1 MTVVMDRERFPC
13 DGSDSNEMFPV
24 GGEVEVV
31 DSERED
37 VGWLADLGAGGV
49 LRGRREG
56 GKGQFG
62 EKGEGRRRRE
72 EKRTNVSIDLPIVDG
87 AEEP

>member
-1 MTVVMDRERFPC
+1 MALVVDRERFPR

-37 VGWLADLGAGGV
+37 VGWLADLGSSGV
-49 LRGRREG
+49 L
-56 GKGQFG
+56 
-62 EKGEGRRRRE
+62 
-72 EKRTNVSIDLPIVDG
+72 
-87 AEEP
+87 